1 MPFANGAVEPPHEC
15 VGILDLIKPMFGF
28 DSAASHQ
35 HPVLFGRRMNADQ
48 NYNPFLVGCAVG
60 TSIVLAVVMAMH
72 VLIG

>member
-1 MPFANGAVEPPHEC
+1 LDFNPPLHSNT
-15 VGILDLIKPMFGF
+15 LR
-28 DSAASHQ
+28 
-35 HPVLFGRRMNADQ
+35 VLGTAMDQ

>member
-1 MPFANGAVEPPHEC
+1 LIPPLHINTLC
-15 VGILDLIKPMFGF
+15 FL
-28 DSAASHQ
+28 
-35 HPVLFGRRMNADQ
+35 GRRMNADQ